1 MLLCRAGTEAAQCIV
16 WEYRRASGLLPL
28 SRNAAL
34 LRMLNIPA
42 VKSSCGRSPD
52 VDGGSGR
59 GRLERGRSNQVRS
72 GEGQVEVRSSRTL
85 EEPWNAFWKCAFKTT
100 PTPVR
105 KGAATAAV
113 AKKKEGFA
121 RQTLRAISPSVL
133 SIYIHL
139 TQTPRSHRFWHSNHI
154 IAATATACP
163 SVLLKGSARSQIPHE
178 RSPNF
183 TPHLSQAGHPS
194 RRPSPGIAHY
204 WHSGCGVRISRQR
217 LGRESGSLVES
228 GQPLARNPSA
238 TSPLT
243 HNTTHLQ
250 TMAEDEEQRQ
260 SDPAVPSRP
269 AIHYGGH
276 DRFELELEVSP
287 SLFRRS
293 Q

>member
-1 MLLCRAGTEAAQCIV
+1 MCEGRYDRRALAAPVTDSCRGSRILGVVVMLLCRAGTEAAQCIV

-113 AKKKEGFA
+113 AKKKKASLDKLSVRFPP
-121 RQTLRAISPSVL
+121 PSLVFT
-133 SIYIHL
+133 SI
-139 TQTPRSHRFWHSNHI
+139 SHRHLGRTGSG
-154 IAATATACP
+154 TATT
-163 SVLLKGSARSQIPHE
+163 LL
-178 RSPNF
+178 
-183 TPHLSQAGHPS
+183 
-194 RRPSPGIAHY
+194 
-204 WHSGCGVRISRQR
+204 QR
-217 LGRESGSLVES
+217 LRQLV
-228 GQPLARNPSA
+228 R
-238 TSPLT
+238 
-243 HNTTHLQ
+243 
-250 TMAEDEEQRQ
+250 
-260 SDPAVPSRP
+260 
-269 AIHYGGH
+269 
-276 DRFELELEVSP
+276 
-287 SLFRRS
+287 LFC
-293 Q
+293 